1 MIFFPS
7 FCMLI
12 SLSQCLSLNSWLS
25 VQTELRAKSV
35 TQRLF
40 IGCSCCNPYSL
51 EVVQISANNAA
62 RRTVKTR
69 LNFGYAKQN
78 VALWKE
84 DTGPVKKRNESTFMI
99 LQQQVSTVF
108 GKCRLESLRDV
119 NQSYYLSSARISCP
133 V

>member
-35 TQRLF
+35 TQRPF

-51 EVVQISANNAA
+51 EVVQFSANNAA

-108 GKCRLESLRDV
+108 GECRLESLRDV
-119 NQSYYLSSARISCP
+119 NQSYYLSSTRISCP